1 MELLTLLALALA
13 PGAAIATYVYWR
25 DEHEKEPLRLMRK
38 SFLFGLISILITSV
52 LSLVVYPMIG
62 LGFEDSPLET
72 LRYDAVRMLLFA
84 VVGVGFV
91 EEFSKWI
98 MVRSKIYNWV
108 NFNEPYDGIFY
119 SVMVSLGFATLE
131 NIGYVLGAEAISPDA
146 GLLTGLLRMFTA
158 VPAHAVCG
166 ILMGYFI
173 GKAKFEEKNKDL
185 NMALS
190 ILAPTLLHGAY
201 DYFAF
206 LDWIPGIIAGAIVS
220 LLIGV
225 VLSLK
230 AIKIHQNNSPFKN
243 TNTAPP
249 NDDSQN
255 AVDSEPTRE

>member
-13 PGAAIATYVYWR
+13 PGAAIATYIYWR

-62 LGFEDSPLET
+62 LGLEDSPLET
-72 LRYDAVRMLLFA
+72 LRYHPMRMLLFA

-91 EEFSKWI
+91 EELSKWI
-98 MVRSKIYNWV
+98 MVRSKIYSWV

-131 NIGYVLGAEAISPDA
+131 NIGYVFGAEAISPEA
-146 GLLTGLLRMFTA
+146 GLLTGFLRMFTA
-158 VPAHAVCG
+158 VPAHAVNG

-173 GKAKFEEKNKDL
+173 GKAKFEDKNKDL

-190 ILAPTLLHGAY
+190 ILTPTLLHGAY

-206 LDWIPGIIAGAIVS
+206 LDWIPGIIAGAIVA
-220 LLIGV
+220 LIIGV

-230 AIKIHQNNSPFKN
+230 AIKIHQDNSPFKN
-243 TNTAPP
+243 MKPATTI
-249 NDDSQN
+249 DDSEQTTS
-255 AVDSEPTRE
+255 SELS